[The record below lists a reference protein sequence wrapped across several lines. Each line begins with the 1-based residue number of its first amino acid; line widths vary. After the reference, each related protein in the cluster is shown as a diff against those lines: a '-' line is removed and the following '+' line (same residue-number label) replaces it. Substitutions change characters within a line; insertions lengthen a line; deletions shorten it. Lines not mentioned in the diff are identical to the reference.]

1 MKRWQN
7 WLVPVLTFLTVLVLT
22 ILPRQASLIQD
33 RQLTSG
39 VHREELA
46 SDSNF
51 PFLPPSLVERF
62 DLLSRWY
69 SALEYGDTGFWY
81 DVTEIYQH
89 VMESSEQPELWRQ
102 VTQELDNLIA
112 AGVLPEEVPWN
123 EGEISVFTRIYLRDT
138 NSLAGASFLM
148 TDLYNNWDGWS
159 IQLLLDEESGR
170 VLIMNVFCDVLG
182 KLADGQGNAVDIGK
196 SFLDYLGLEAELEE
210 SDNVYSLYSLEG
222 SSRNFITFST
232 NHMIRLLSIPKEA
245 PGVMD
250 SGAGT
255 DVAGSSM
262 GQKPK

>member
-69 SALEYGDTGFWY
+69 SALEYGDTDFWY

-89 VMESSEQPELWRQ
+89 VMESSEKQDLWHL
-102 VTQELDNLIA
+102 VVIVYGNMI
-112 AGVLPEEVPWN
+112 EV
-123 EGEISVFTRIYLRDT
+123 G
-138 NSLAGASFLM
+138 
-148 TDLYNNWDGWS
+148 
-159 IQLLLDEESGR
+159 
-170 VLIMNVFCDVLG
+170 
-182 KLADGQGNAVDIGK
+182 
-196 SFLDYLGLEAELEE
+196 
-210 SDNVYSLYSLEG
+210 
-222 SSRNFITFST
+222 
-232 NHMIRLLSIPKEA
+232 
-245 PGVMD
+245 
-250 SGAGT
+250 
-255 DVAGSSM
+255 
-262 GQKPK
+262 